1 MLSITNKLTLCLHFR
16 SALFGVYR
24 LLNIFAYAK
33 IDSRTID
40 ARRPPLEAF
49 HRTITIHAAVLARTV
64 IGAAD
69 VTIREDVAAEI
80 GGTAVHIGRVN
91 IATNI

>member
-1 MLSITNKLTLCLHFR
+1 MCLHYR

-40 ARRPPLEAF
+40 ARRPLLVAE
-49 HRTITIHAAVLARTV
+49 HKITSIQVAALARTV
-64 IGAAD
+64 IVAAD
-69 VTIREDVAAEI
+69 IAKHEDVAAEI
-80 GGTAVHIGRVN
+80 GGTAGHVGRVN
-91 IATNI
+91 IAANI